1 MLEVKDLRVRYGVVE
16 AVKGISFQV
25 SAGAIVSLIGANG
38 AGKTTSLRALTGLV
52 RPSGGDV
59 RFENTSLIGVPPH
72 DIVRLGIAH
81 VPEGRRLFPK
91 MTVLENLKMGAYLST
106 RKADAASTLA
116 MIYEHFP
123 ILRQRG
129 GQLAGSLSGGEQQ
142 MLAIARALM
151 TRPKLLL
158 LDEPSMGLSPI
169 MTAEIG
175 KVIRQIN
182 AMDVSI
188 VLVEQNAMLALT
200 LARYGYVLETGSVV
214 MEGKADELLRLALEH
229 QAAGLQQIA
238 VAGEREGQHRVLLH
252 EDDRYA
258 QRVDLPDDLADLGR
272 HDRREPHRRLVEQQE
287 LRPRH
292 ERAGDREH
300 LLLAAGERAGA
311 LASALLQDGK
321 VLVDHRERLGRVG
334 LAPAEVRAHLQ
345 ILEHGHLGEEPSSFR
360 YVRDPEAHDLVRRQA
375 ENRRLLEMDVAAA
388 GSDEPAERAKARRL
402 ARAVRAD
409 QADDR
414 ARRNVERDA
423 LHGFHRAVANAE
435 VLNLEHARARRRGR
449 PRSPRDSCS
458 LRPACP
464 RRASDRSSAR

>member
-59 RFENTSLIGVPPH
+59 RFENTSLIGLPPH

-91 MTVLENLKMGAYLST
+91 MTVLENLKMGAYLRT
-106 RKADAASTLA
+106 AKAEQASTLV

-175 KVIRQIN
+175 KIIRQIN

-200 LARYGYVLETGSVV
+200 LAGYGYVLETGTLV
-214 MEGKADELLRLALEH
+214 MQGQADELLRD
-229 QAAGLQQIA
+229 
-238 VAGEREGQHRVLLH
+238 EGVRKA
-252 EDDRYA
+252 Y
-258 QRVDLPDDLADLGR
+258 LG
-272 HDRREPHRRLVEQQE
+272 
-287 LRPRH
+287 
-292 ERAGDREH
+292 
-300 LLLAAGERAGA
+300 
-311 LASALLQDGK
+311 
-321 VLVDHRERLGRVG
+321 
-334 LAPAEVRAHLQ
+334 
-345 ILEHGHLGEEPSSFR
+345 I
-360 YVRDPEAHDLVRRQA
+360 
-375 ENRRLLEMDVAAA
+375 
-388 GSDEPAERAKARRL
+388 
-402 ARAVRAD
+402 
-409 QADDR
+409 
-414 ARRNVERDA
+414 
-423 LHGFHRAVANAE
+423 
-435 VLNLEHARARRRGR
+435 
-449 PRSPRDSCS
+449 
-458 LRPACP
+458 
-464 RRASDRSSAR
+464 